1 MKKKTLLIF
10 FIGLFLLL
18 FLLTGCFNISK
29 SYPVKHYFMLSASKS
44 EKLSSPKPNGILK
57 IQRFRVSPQFD
68 GQDFVYK
75 KGNLNYES
83 DYYNE
88 FFIPP
93 GLMIAEEVEK
103 WLAGSGLFKYVMGF
117 SSPVESTFELEGV
130 VSALYGDYSD
140 TESPKAV
147 LEIQF
152 FIVRNASSRP
162 VIVFG
167 KTYQEKTLIKGNS
180 PDALVA
186 GWNQALEHILARFE
200 ANLKDLD
207 LNEGKIS

>member
-10 FIGLFLLL
+10 FIGHFYLL

-29 SYPVKHYFMLSASKS
+29 SYPVKHYFVLNASRS
-44 EKLSSPKPNGILK
+44 EKISSPTSKAILK

-68 GQDFVYK
+68 GQGFVYY
-75 KGNLNYES
+75 KGNLGYES
-83 DYYNE
+83 DFYNE

-93 GLMIAEEVEK
+93 GLMMAEEVGK
-103 WLAGSGLFKYVMGF
+103 WLSGSGLFKYVMDF
-117 SSPVESTFELEGV
+117 SSPVEPTFELSGV

-140 TESPKAV
+140 IEAPKAV
-147 LEIQF
+147 LGIQF
-152 FIVRNASSRP
+152 FLVRNVSSRM

-167 KTYQEKTLIKGNS
+167 KTYREETPIKGNS

-186 GWNQALEHILARFE
+186 GWNLSLEHILTRLE
-200 ANLKDLD
+200 TNLKDLD
-207 LNEGKIS
+207 LNEGKTS